1 MKRSSFRRRA
11 WLMFAAGG
19 VVMQVIPF
27 GCGQPILRLVTPILL
42 DDTFNMLDGVV
53 RLVAP
58 LVLP

>member
-11 WLMFAAGG
+11 WLMLATGG
-19 VVMQVIPF
+19 VLMQVIPF
-27 GCGQPILRLVTPILL
+27 GCGQSILRLVTPILL
-42 DDTFNMLDGVV
+42 DDTFNVLDGVV

>member
-11 WLMFAAGG
+11 WLMLAIGG
-19 VVMQVIPF
+19 VLMQVIPF
-27 GCGQPILRLVTPILL
+27 GCGQSILRLVTPILL
-42 DDTFNMLDGVV
+42 DDTFNVLDGVV